1 METANKNPFCFRLS
15 YIFQNETVVSDTFCY
30 PTLDQQDDDIREQF
44 ELLNDLK
51 LNGAATSIRLNSKV
65 HRIIRTDELLQLKVL
80 QQPIIPEEMPINVTL
95 TDTESQRGE

>member
-15 YIFQNETVVSDTFCY
+15 YIFQDETVVSDTFCH
-30 PTLDQQDDDIREQF
+30 PTLDQQDDAIHEHF
-44 ELLNDLK
+44 ELLNESK
-51 LNGAATSIRLNSKV
+51 LNGVATSIRLNNKV

-95 TDTESQRGE
+95 TDTESHYGE